1 MLRRFGRKVQ
11 NSSESRF
18 SDSVFRQFD
27 LKEQFMNVFVTG
39 ATGFIGSAIVREL
52 LIAGHVEERSDK
64 SAAHQSVVSR
74 RLIDS

>member
-1 MLRRFGRKVQ
+1 
-11 NSSESRF
+11 
-18 SDSVFRQFD
+18 
-27 LKEQFMNVFVTG
+27 MNVFVTG

-64 SAAHQSVVSR
+64 AAAHQSVVSR